1 MTFKIRPM
9 AEDDFEEAIILM
21 RKLAEF
27 EGYLREFSV
36 TEGDLKERA
45 FSARPDFS
53 VWVAGPRGRP
63 LLGVAVTLRINW
75 THTLRPTLVL
85 KELFVDAGHRGS
97 GIGQALFAR
106 VLEEASEINA
116 GKIEW
121 LVLLHNFSA
130 KRFYE
135 NLGGSRDA
143 GWERW
148 QLSL

>member
-1 MTFKIRPM
+1 M
-9 AEDDFEEAIILM
+9 AEEDIDQAIILM
-21 RKLAEF
+21 RKLAAF
-27 EGYLREFSV
+27 EGYLRAFSV
-36 TEGDLKERA
+36 TEGDLRERA
-45 FSARPDFS
+45 FASRPDFS
-53 VWVAGPRGRP
+53 VWVVGPCDRP
-63 LLGVAVTLRINW
+63 LLGMAVTFRIYW
-75 THTLRPTLVL
+75 TYTLRPTLVL

-106 VLEEASEINA
+106 VLEEASEIDA

-121 LVLLHNFSA
+121 LVLPHNFSA